1 MIEVN
6 QVYLTSDNKN
16 VETVNHK
23 TTLPN
28 GTVKI
33 IKEQKSSLNTWLPRN
48 NVIGVVMVY

>member
-23 TTLPN
+23 TTPSN